1 MAVLDVIKKLFPV
14 AFAETGFG
22 ITRSKAIF
30 ASGDVDFELL
40 QAAAKDMKMIH
51 AAQFINARV
60 DGKCIS

>member
-1 MAVLDVIKKLFPV
+1 MIKKVFPV

-22 ITRSKAIF
+22 ITRSNATL

-40 QAAAKDMKMIH
+40 QAAAKDMRTMH